1 MAWQLPPMAAIR
13 VFEAAARLASFT
25 KAAEE
30 LGMTQAAV
38 SYQIKVLEE
47 RLGAPL
53 FLRKT
58 RQVTLT
64 DAGQRLAPK
73 ISEAFATISEAYM
86 SVQGGGDNLL
96 NITTTQTF
104 ASTWLSR
111 RLGSF
116 QLANPSLAVRLDTSS
131 RLIDFARDDMDVGI
145 RIGKGDYPGLG
156 THLLFAGDYAPMLS
170 PRLAESI
177 GGVNE
182 PADLLKLPLLGPD
195 DYWWEKWF
203 ALVDI
208 SYGNGVRRPGTTL
221 GAQTYEASA
230 AMAGQG
236 VAILTCHLYST
247 ELAEGRLVRP
257 FDIFGSD
264 GDSYWVVYPE
274 YRRNVPKIRAFR
286 DWVLNETTPERP
298 PQP

>member
-1 MAWQLPPMAAIR
+1 MAWQLPPIASIR
-13 VFEAAARLASFT
+13 VFEAAARLGSFT

-58 RQVTLT
+58 RQVVLT
-64 DAGQRLAPK
+64 EIGQRFAPK
-73 ISEAFATISEAYM
+73 VSEAFGLISEAY
-86 SVQGGGDNLL
+86 SAIQGGADDLL

-104 ASTWLSR
+104 ASNWLAR
-111 RLGSF
+111 RLGAF
-116 QLANPSLAVRLDTSS
+116 QLANPALAVRLDTSS
-131 RLIDFARDDMDVGI
+131 RLIDFARDDMDIGI
-145 RIGKGDYPGLG
+145 RIGKGDYPGLV
-156 THLLFAGDYAPMLS
+156 THLMFSGDYAPMLS
-170 PRLAESI
+170 PKLAASI
-177 GGVNE
+177 GGVKE

-195 DYWWEKWF
+195 DYWWDKWF
-203 ALVDI
+203 ALVGVT
-208 SYGNGVRRPGTTL
+208 YGTGVRRPGTTL

-236 VAILTCHLYST
+236 VAVLTCNLYSA
-247 ELAEGRLVRP
+247 ELAEGRLIRP
-257 FDIFGSD
+257 FDIFSSD
-264 GDSYWVVYPE
+264 GDSYWMVYPE

-286 DWVLNETTPERP
+286 DWVLGEVAASKNL
-298 PQP
+298 